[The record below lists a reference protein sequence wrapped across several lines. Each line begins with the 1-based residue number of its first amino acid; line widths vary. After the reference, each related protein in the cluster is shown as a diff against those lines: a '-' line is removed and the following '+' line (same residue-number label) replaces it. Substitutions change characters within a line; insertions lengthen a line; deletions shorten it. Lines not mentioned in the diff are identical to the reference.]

1 MPGSLFFYLFYL
13 YLICMKRRDL
23 SILFIIA
30 FFFQGCPFIAS
41 GNSYA
46 PDKISLDDLQ
56 GCRYKEYLFISSY
69 SKRSSLECTEECIVD
84 TLLYRKKKIYK
95 ANTDFQNTDTSLA
108 NPSWRLDTTFYDT
121 SIVRILNPEKDGFY
135 YDVLQIGGATYNF
148 DKYLKS
154 DYSDSLK
161 KGRNL
166 CKE

>member
-1 MPGSLFFYLFYL
+1 
-13 YLICMKRRDL
+13 MKRRDL

-84 TLLYRKKKIYK
+84 TLFYRKKTVYK
-95 ANTDFQNTDTSLA
+95 ADTDFQDSDTSLA
-108 NPSWRLDTTFYDT
+108 NPLWQIDTTNYDT
-121 SIVRILNPEKDGFY
+121 LVVKILGPEKDGFY
-135 YDVLQIGGATYNF
+135 YDVFQIGGGTY
-148 DKYLKS
+148 
-154 DYSDSLK
+154 DYDTYKRNVYKDTLK
-161 KGRNL
+161 KGWIL

>member
-1 MPGSLFFYLFYL
+1 
-13 YLICMKRRDL
+13 MKRRDL
-23 SILFIIA
+23 SILFLIA

-84 TLLYRKKKIYK
+84 TLFYRKKTVYK
-95 ANTDFQNTDTSLA
+95 ADTDFQDSDTSLA
-108 NPSWRLDTTFYDT
+108 NPLWQIDTTNYDT
-121 SIVRILNPEKDGFY
+121 LVVKILGPEKDGFY
-135 YDVLQIGGATYNF
+135 YDVFQIGGGTY
-148 DKYLKS
+148 
-154 DYSDSLK
+154 DYDTYK
-161 KGRNL
+161 RNVYKDTPKGWIL